1 MTKVAAINDHMRAF
15 PCQVMC
21 LQEVDI
27 NTASVATWM
36 EAWRAHG
43 FHAFL
48 GVGSGGIHRTA
59 VLSRAPGQPIRL
71 PSVGEKSRYS
81 AVALEFQF
89 GCGVRKVLV
98 VSVYGFASDCE
109 AAASYAEEIILAVRG
124 MGMDWLLFGD
134 FNVTV
139 DEAPMARRLAAGW
152 AEPLD
157 SAFLAEGPLPGTAG
171 GSRRLDFGL
180 SAGRLSPVSL
190 SHARGVGNHTAVSY
204 GFSFDDPSGWSAP
217 ARASLADAEV
227 SEAAWAQHWDEPRFR
242 SLLLEKNVDAAWCM
256 LSNAAEAALGG
267 DCRGMVA
274 RSASWSPQGAKPRS
288 KAAKGFESLGLVKL
302 RRLSRRLSQLARQPQ
317 DTRLRDIVGRGVAAL
332 QDTFPWLADLPFFTM
347 EQQATWVQSQVEEAA
362 RVELEAGFSRW
373 RNSLCNS
380 TKKQTAWIKRRA
392 SVRFGLANPKWS
404 EAEEVRR
411 TATHPVEV
419 IRQAEAEWGPRWRAG
434 AVEEGPV
441 RDLLSALTPP
451 AGSAV
456 VSPTFSSTR
465 LLKAAARMR
474 GKACGPDGWEAS
486 HFLLLPGTFWRAL
499 SDLWQCAFACAK
511 LPARWREARVALVP
525 KQSGGCRPISILS
538 VAYRL
543 GAALLVKDMRD
554 WSEGWLGHRMLGGVH
569 RRSTRDVFLRLVE
582 ASEDPSVVFIGQDIS
597 KFFDS
602 IHAVHLLQVL
612 RFLRAPQQ
620 FTDFV
625 QGVLSEQRR
634 LFSMGSRVGARW
646 HSATR
651 GLAQG
656 DPLSPLLA
664 AAVMSV
670 WTGTVALSTCEAV
683 TFVDDRSFWG
693 RSVGALTQ
701 AKDLSDG
708 VDRAFQFRCDVTKCQ
723 VASAQGG
730 IGSQVASL
738 FGYEHGSE
746 FETLGVRFYLCPG
759 CVPTLARY
767 SFEVADVRLQCI
779 NVVATGLTR
788 QAAFI
793 RCLVLP
799 LMSWAGAM
807 ASIEREQLLQL
818 RRAVVA
824 SVNSKNACDTPAL
837 LLWEILGW
845 DCDPV
850 FARRWAALRAAVATA
865 CESPVWLEEASVQ
878 FASRRWP
885 TLLPVAA
892 AVLGELGWWTSA
904 AGDIIARRDECGRLR
919 TFHVGFDNEAVLK
932 QWLVDWHRRASLQ
945 KTARV
950 KRQLHRTAPAGDL
963 AQGVLLPGVPA
974 NALVVMAG
982 HRKLFPQHGERH
994 LHNSALATGCS
1005 VWPSRPSRLLSA
1017 CADCACRAA
1026 PTFCGSA
1033 TAHRTCALAA
1043 LCPPIGLRS
1052 GCCAKSSPRSHLRPA

>member
-1 MTKVAAINDHMRAF
+1 V
-15 PCQVMC
+15 
-21 LQEVDI
+21 
-27 NTASVATWM
+27 
-36 EAWRAHG
+36 
-43 FHAFL
+43 
-48 GVGSGGIHRTA
+48 
-59 VLSRAPGQPIRL
+59 
-71 PSVGEKSRYS
+71 
-81 AVALEFQF
+81 
-89 GCGVRKVLV
+89 
-98 VSVYGFASDCE
+98 
-109 AAASYAEEIILAVRG
+109 
-124 MGMDWLLFGD
+124 
-134 FNVTV
+134 
-139 DEAPMARRLAAGW
+139 
-152 AEPLD
+152 
-157 SAFLAEGPLPGTAG
+157 
-171 GSRRLDFGL
+171 
-180 SAGRLSPVSL
+180 
-190 SHARGVGNHTAVSY
+190 
-204 GFSFDDPSGWSAP
+204 
-217 ARASLADAEV
+217 
-227 SEAAWAQHWDEPRFR
+227 
-242 SLLLEKNVDAAWCM
+242 
-256 LSNAAEAALGG
+256 
-267 DCRGMVA
+267 
-274 RSASWSPQGAKPRS
+274 
-288 KAAKGFESLGLVKL
+288 
-302 RRLSRRLSQLARQPQ
+302 
-317 DTRLRDIVGRGVAAL
+317 
-332 QDTFPWLADLPFFTM
+332 
-347 EQQATWVQSQVEEAA
+347 
-362 RVELEAGFSRW
+362 
-373 RNSLCNS
+373 
-380 TKKQTAWIKRRA
+380 
-392 SVRFGLANPKWS
+392 
-404 EAEEVRR
+404 
-411 TATHPVEV
+411 
-419 IRQAEAEWGPRWRAG
+419 
-434 AVEEGPV
+434 
-441 RDLLSALTPP
+441 
-451 AGSAV
+451 
-456 VSPTFSSTR
+456 
-465 LLKAAARMR
+465 
-474 GKACGPDGWEAS
+474 
-486 HFLLLPGTFWRAL
+486 
-499 SDLWQCAFACAK
+499 
-511 LPARWREARVALVP
+511 
-525 KQSGGCRPISILS
+525 S

-554 WSEGWLGHRMLGGVH
+554 WAEGWLGHRMLGGVH

-625 QGVLSEQRR
+625 QGVLSKQRR

-701 AKDLSDG
+701 AKDLSDR

-730 IGSQVASL
+730 IGSQVAAL

-759 CVPTLARY
+759 CVPMLARY

-779 NVVATGLTR
+779 NVVATGLAR

-824 SVNSKNACDTPAL
+824 SVNCKNACDTPAL

-865 CESPVWLEEASVQ
+865 CEPPVWLEEALVQ

-982 HRKLFPQHGERH
+982 HRKLFPQHGERY
-994 LHNSALATGCS
+994 LHNSSLATGCS
-1005 VWPSRPSRLLSA
+1005 VWAKAKKKGVSAESIAECMCGLSMPSRPHLLWQCDGTSHMRPRCALPTNRAEERLLCKIVPEVPPPPCVIGEDEVLEELAATLEKLLRTEPVVYVGTDGSCVMDIAAWSVAVQKGPVVSAGVTGEDQSAYRGEVEAIRRLLMAAQMVRGSGRLVIVSDCQAAIMAVHGCGCSRLLVEDVARRWQDVKAAGIDVTIHWVPSHGKPAPSSWHPPPGGEVPARVLNGRADVEARSCATRRASGSAREA
-1017 CADCACRAA
+1017 CAALRAA
-1026 PTFCGSA
+1026 AEDWEVEAIRG
-1033 TAHRTCALAA
+1033 LAKIA
-1043 LCPPIGLRS
+1043 EFYDS
-1052 GCCAKSSPRSHLRPA
+1052 V